1 MVKHRNKDILFSW
14 LEGEK
19 LLHLLAIYIFVPEK
33 DALGYRC
40 HFTDIYFTLAI
51 SITFEE
57 ICSEPWYPVSEYG

>member
-1 MVKHRNKDILFSW
+1 MVKHRNRDILFSW
-14 LEGEK
+14 LEGGK

-40 HFTDIYFTLAI
+40 HFTDVYFILAI

-57 ICSEPWYPVSEYG
+57 ICSEQWYPMSEYS